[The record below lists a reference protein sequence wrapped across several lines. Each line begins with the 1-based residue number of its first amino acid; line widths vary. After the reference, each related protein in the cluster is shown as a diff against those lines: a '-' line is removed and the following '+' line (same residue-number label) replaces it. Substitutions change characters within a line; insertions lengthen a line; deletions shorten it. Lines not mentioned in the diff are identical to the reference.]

1 MGRTIVIEQVI
12 KGIWTHPMSV
22 RGSRYKAMYRF
33 LKWQLIEK
41 PFHKNTGLEKDW
53 FDNRKLMLY
62 SGRAAAT
69 GNYYLGLMEYME
81 MAFCL
86 KYATSTDFFIDC
98 GANVGVYSILLG
110 PECRG
115 GIALEPG
122 SDTFAILEES
132 LHVNKLKNVTAVKKG
147 AGAKNEQLFL
157 TKGNDTTNYV
167 VNQEN
172 LEGLSSNMYETIEMI
187 PLDSLGVAGEVTILK
202 IDVEGMEK
210 SVLKG
215 AHNLLVSDELNV
227 VILETFGRED
237 LHDIMINYGFKLC
250 AYNPEECELVVCEK
264 NQISN
269 NGIYVKNVGLAQKRI
284 KEKKEYKISGVSI

>member
-1 MGRTIVIEQVI
+1 MIEQVI
-12 KGIWTHPMSV
+12 KSIWTHRMSV
-22 RGSRYKAMYRF
+22 RGSRYKAIYRF

-41 PFHKNTGLEKDW
+41 PFHKNTGIEKEW
-53 FDNRKLMLY
+53 FDGRKLMLY
-62 SGRAAAT
+62 SGRTAAT

-86 KYATSTDFFIDC
+86 SYTTSTDFFIDC

-122 SDTFAILEES
+122 SDTFAILEEN
-132 LHVNKLKNVTAVKKG
+132 LRVNKLKNVTAVKKG
-147 AGAKNEQLFL
+147 AGAKNEQLLL
-157 TKGNDTTNYV
+157 TKGNDTTNHV
-167 VNQEN
+167 VKQNN
-172 LEGLSSNMYETIEMI
+172 LEGLSSNIYETIEI
-187 PLDSLGVAGEVTILK
+187 VTLDSLRPAGGVTLLK

-215 AHNLLVSDELNV
+215 AHNLLVSNELNV
-227 VILETFGRED
+227 VILETFGRKE

-250 AYNPEECELVVCEK
+250 TYSPEERELVVCEK
-264 NQISN
+264 NRMIN
-269 NGIYVKNVGLAQKRI
+269 NGIDVKDVGLAQKRI
-284 KEKKEYKISGVSI
+284 KGKKEYKILGVSI